1 LKILFATFASPEDF
15 LDRLEVGVESSG
27 DGGGIATL
35 AVSTRARYE
44 DGEQIILEIG
54 FPGLPNRIL
63 TRAVAVSPR
72 KRREDQQVFRL
83 HKGEEHKRDFL
94 IAVASGRATAS
105 WKRRHR
111 RFPMRMPARF
121 VVEGEEVTLRG
132 DAETEDMGSGGL
144 SLRTS
149 RTLPDGAKVTV
160 VLEPGEDADGD
171 IEELEFTGR
180 VVWNRKD
187 DSVTGVGIQFDSL
200 GGEQMKRLRRMIRD
214 VKLRGKTLEE
224 ADDEPGDR

>member
-1 LKILFATFASPEDF
+1 MRILFATFDTPEDF
-15 LDRLEVGVESSG
+15 LDRLDIGEGAG
-27 DGGGIATL
+27 TL
-35 AVSTRARYE
+35 RVKTKARYD

-54 FPGLPNRIL
+54 YPGLPNRIL
-63 TRAVAVSPR
+63 TRTSALSAKKAGKKVSDD
-72 KRREDQQVFRL
+72 EQLFQFAA
-83 HKGEEHKRDFL
+83 GEEHKRDFL

-121 VVEGEEVTLRG
+121 VVEGEEVPLRG

-149 RTLPDGAKVTV
+149 RTLPDGAKVTI
-160 VLEPGEDADGD
+160 VLEPGDGSQ
-171 IEELEFTGR
+171 ELEFTGR
-180 VVWNRKD
+180 VVWNRND
-187 DSVTGVGIQFDSL
+187 ESVTGVGIQFESF

-214 VKLRGKTLEE
+214 VKLRGKTSEGVEE
-224 ADDEPGDR
+224 

>member
-1 LKILFATFASPEDF
+1 MKILFATFESPEDF
-15 LDRLEVGVESSG
+15 LDRLDVGE
-27 DGGGIATL
+27 GGGGVATL
-35 AVSTRARYE
+35 SVRTRARYE

-54 FPGLPNRIL
+54 YPGLPNRIL
-63 TRAVAVSPR
+63 TRAVAVSPK
-72 KRREDQQVFRL
+72 KRRDDEQLFRL
-83 HKGEEHKRDFL
+83 HEGEEHKRDFL

-144 SLRTS
+144 SLKTS
-149 RTLPDGAKVTV
+149 RTLPDGAKVTI
-160 VLEPGEDADGD
+160 VLEPGEGVDGF
-171 IEELEFTGR
+171 EELEFTGR

-187 DSVTGVGIQFDSL
+187 DSVTGVGIQFDTL
-200 GGEQMKRLRRMIRD
+200 GGDQMKRLRRMIRD
-214 VKLRGKTLEE
+214 VKLRGKTLEL
-224 ADDEPGDR
+224 DEDSGD